1 MTDPLLYD
9 QDSPDEE
16 DFVTC
21 WMQPVMRTAVERDL
35 DDQLPFCEVTFIDG
49 DDDADA
55 GTADPVIQLDYYDR
69 GAEAAKA
76 AAKRGHRRMNLLFR
90 TCATVTM
97 SDGTLASPDF
107 GECLIRPFRMPYE
120 HDLIVRYTARYQ
132 LGLRYVTVA

>member
-35 DDQLPFCEVTFIDG
+35 DDVLPFCEVTFIDG
-49 DDDADA
+49 DDDSESGSSDL
-55 GTADPVIQLDYYDR
+55 VIQLDFYDR
-69 GAEAAKA
+69 GAKAAKA
-76 AAKRGHRRMNLLFR
+76 ASKQGHRRMNLLFR
-90 TCATVTM
+90 TSPDVTL
-97 SDGTLASPDF
+97 SDGTVANVDF
-107 GECLIRPFRMPYE
+107 GGCLMRPFRMPYQ

-132 LGLRYVTVA
+132 LGLSYVTVT

>member
-35 DDQLPFCEVTFIDG
+35 DDVLPFCEVTGISG
-49 DDDADA
+49 ADDPDCGAS
-55 GTADPVIQLDYYDR
+55 DPVVQLDFYAH
-69 GAEAAKA
+69 GATAAKD
-76 AAKRGHRRMNLLFR
+76 AAKQGHRRMNLLFR
-90 TCATVTM
+90 TSPDVTL
-97 SDGTLASPDF
+97 SDGTVANVDF
-107 GECLIRPFRMPYE
+107 GGCLIRPFRMPYQ

-132 LGLRYVTVA
+132 LGLSYVTVT